1 MGTKYA
7 QVVETCL
14 NCLDPDNTDFGD
26 EREFQD
32 ADGILVGVR
41 YVEKVSGP
49 TLAIMKASLTSPRF

>member
-7 QVVETCL
+7 DIVETCL
-14 NCLDPDNTDFGD
+14 TCLDPDNTDFGD

-41 YVEKVSGP
+41 YIEKLGNASI
-49 TLAIMKASLTSPRF
+49 IMRIQLISIRF